1 MAAYRAPTSRPC
13 EAARRGRTAP
23 TMCAARVRPKKRVAS
38 QPRLSQRRSS
48 WGRSCGHHRGHGNER
63 TPSTSEREASA
74 MPTRTATATVRRAR
88 CGSRPLCHGEK
99 QGMVSPHLGDEREK
113 GGENV
118 WISRNSIDLVRRE
131 AQPVLSSETKAC
143 RTSSEHRKV
152 GAREAQRE
160 AARQNGGK
168 PRECCK
174 AGSRDGSEPRK
185 GSVTGVGWRIRSEM
199 VRGVPRRLPW
209 SCRGRLGWRLSDTTP
224 ARCQRD
230 IVDVAPRSTGG
241 FGRSVTRGC
250 VASGPRCGAALPLSV

>member
-1 MAAYRAPTSRPC
+1 MSLIRLPHRPRGGGADADECHRRGHRRREPTRGHRDTH
-13 EAARRGRTAP
+13 EDGRTRAAR
-23 TMCAARVRPKKRVAS
+23 CAQCA
-38 QPRLSQRRSS
+38 
-48 WGRSCGHHRGHGNER
+48 
-63 TPSTSEREASA
+63 
-74 MPTRTATATVRRAR
+74 
-88 CGSRPLCHGEK
+88 SRPLCHGEK
-99 QGMVSPHLGDEREK
+99 QGMVSPPLGDEREK

-152 GAREAQRE
+152 GAREARRE
-160 AARQNGGK
+160 VARRNGGK

-209 SCRGRLGWRLSDTTP
+209 SRHGRLGWRLSDTTP

-250 VASGPRCGAALPLSV
+250 VASGPPCGAPFPHVWVTLVGRLSRGPRPGFSRASSAQ